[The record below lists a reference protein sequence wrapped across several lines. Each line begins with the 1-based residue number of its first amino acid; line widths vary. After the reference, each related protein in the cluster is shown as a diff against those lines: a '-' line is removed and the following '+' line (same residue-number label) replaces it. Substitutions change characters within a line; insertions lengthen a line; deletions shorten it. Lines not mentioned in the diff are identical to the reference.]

1 MQLSVND
8 YIGFAGVCILLV
20 AFLLNLAGKL
30 GKDSFAYIAMNII
43 GAGLACLASY
53 LIHYIPFVVLEGTWT
68 LVSIVALI
76 NYFFARKDT
85 RP

>member
-8 YIGFAGVCILLV
+8 YIGFAGVCILLI

-30 GKDSFAYIAMNII
+30 QKDSLVYILMNII

-68 LVSIVALI
+68 VVSIGALV
-76 NYFFARKDT
+76 NYFFAKEE
-85 RP
+85 